1 MAGSG
6 SGAIGGFYTLIL
18 DGVSAHPHANMVQTG
33 GRMNPMR
40 ILVVDDEVP
49 ARDRLRRLLSDTDG
63 VYRVAGEASDGS
75 RALELCRS
83 QQIDVVLMDVQ
94 TSGVDGLEVAREL
107 AVLEPP
113 PAVILVTARKDCAL
127 EAYEHRVA
135 DYLVK
140 PVRRERLMEALERV
154 QTPTRPQCA
163 ALAEQSS
170 GDGRRRQISA
180 HYRGGVRSVRVE
192 DILYLR
198 AEHKYVTVRHTG
210 GDLLVDESLRT
221 LEQEFPDLFLRVHR
235 NALVARDRIAG
246 LERRPDG
253 AVVLFLH
260 DCEETL
266 AVSRRHLPEVRR
278 GLRDGD

>member
-1 MAGSG
+1 
-6 SGAIGGFYTLIL
+6 
-18 DGVSAHPHANMVQTG
+18 
-33 GRMNPMR
+33 
-40 ILVVDDEVP
+40 
-49 ARDRLRRLLSDTDG
+49 
-63 VYRVAGEASDGS
+63 VAGEASDGS

-94 TSGVDGLEVAREL
+94 TSGMDGLEVAREL

-127 EAYEHRVA
+127 AAYEHRVT

-140 PVRRERLMEALERV
+140 PVRRERLMEALKRV

-163 ALAEQSS
+163 VLAEQTEHAEL
-170 GDGRRRQISA
+170 DGRRRQISA
-180 HYRGGVRSVRVE
+180 HYRGGVRSVRIE
-192 DILYLR
+192 DILFLR
-198 AEHKYVTVRHTG
+198 AEHKYVTVRHHDG
-210 GDLLVDESLRT
+210 ELLIDDSLRT

-235 NALVARDRIAG
+235 NALVARNRIAG
-246 LERRPDG
+246 LDKRADG
-253 AVVLFLH
+253 GVILSLH

-278 GLRDGD
+278 CLREGD